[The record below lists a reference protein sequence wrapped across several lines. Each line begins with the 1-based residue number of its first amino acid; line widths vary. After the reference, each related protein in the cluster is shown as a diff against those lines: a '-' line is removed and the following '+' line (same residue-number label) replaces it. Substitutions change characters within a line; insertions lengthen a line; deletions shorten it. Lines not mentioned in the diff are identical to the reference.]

1 MARRPDPYL
10 QVHPHSRWRRY
21 KRWFADNRR
30 PHPSTGRWE
39 KEDRESVLGYIW
51 WRDDQRCGLCAQPMP
66 LEGAHIEH
74 VVPKK
79 FGFFDLRAN
88 GRAVSGGSWRSR
100 LHHLDNLQAAHSY
113 CNKAK
118 GNTADTTNW
127 RHPNL
132 RGLPVAESA
141 EGTSGYL
148 WLPRS
153 DPEDE

>member
-1 MARRPDPYL
+1 M
-10 QVHPHSRWRRY
+10 
-21 KRWFADNRR
+21 
-30 PHPSTGRWE
+30 T
-39 KEDRESVLGYIW
+39 
-51 WRDDQRCGLCAQPMP
+51 

-74 VVPKK
+74 VAPKK

>member
-1 MARRPDPYL
+1 M
-10 QVHPHSRWRRY
+10 
-21 KRWFADNRR
+21 
-30 PHPSTGRWE
+30 
-39 KEDRESVLGYIW
+39 VLSYIW
-51 WRDDQRCGLCAQPMP
+51 WRGGRRCGLCAQPMP
-66 LEGAHIEH
+66 LEGGVIEH
-74 VVPKK
+74 VVSTK
-79 FGFFDLRAN
+79 FGFFDVRAN

-141 EGTSGYL
+141 AGASGYL
-148 WLPRS
+148 WMPHYDR
-153 DPEDE
+153 EDE